1 MTDPATPVTVP
12 LLPVQEGLW
21 FVELVH
27 GRPGSHN
34 VGLALALHG
43 ELDEDALE
51 HVLTELSERHAAMRV
66 QLAEEGGKPYQI
78 VLPTVPVPVR
88 RVAVD
93 PTKDLAAAFD
103 AEQAVPF
110 DVTGERL
117 LRATLFAVG
126 PRRHALLVVMHHSVT
141 DGASMDVLAEDFCTL
156 YDAVVTGAAL
166 PEPAPGSDYLSYVRR
181 DGDRHQSRRAE
192 RARAYWMAE
201 LHDAPR
207 LLPLPGAE
215 RSGVHG
221 NRLVTLS
228 RELPA
233 PLVAAVN
240 GCAAE
245 VSATPFM
252 VISAAAVTVLSRY
265 GGGADMVL
273 GVPLL
278 NRNAPG
284 RERLVALTAD
294 TLPIRLRFDRTT
306 TSFTDLVNLVRGR
319 VLNAMRHQ
327 DLPFHQVVRLLGGPP
342 QGDAHPVF
350 QVALNHGRRRTAPVG
365 AGGLRVERLAVAN
378 TTPALDLIVNITE
391 HDTGITVYVEYD
403 PDVLALDDVRRMAD
417 SLVLVLG
424 EGVRRPDLPVVDL
437 PLITP
442 EERRRLVALAAGPA
456 LTVPAASLPDLFA
469 AQVARQPAAPAV
481 RLGERV
487 VSYGELNAAAEGVA
501 NSLRTAG
508 LRSGE
513 PVALLLDRSVEA
525 VVAILGTLKA
535 GGAYLPLDTRHPAPR
550 LRHILTDSG
559 ARLLL
564 TDRQVDALGLPGEVR
579 VLSPTAAAPAGG
591 PLPSVD
597 PAGPAYIMYTSGS
610 TGMPKGVVIS
620 HRSVAAFAADPA
632 FAGPAHRRVLLHAS
646 LAFDASTYELWIPLL
661 SGGEVVVAPAGGA
674 DLDLLL
680 ETIQVHG
687 VTAALFTTALFN
699 LLSEHVA
706 RIPST
711 LREIWTGGEAAA
723 PESVRRVVTGC
734 PWLTVVNAYGPTE
747 VTTAATVHH
756 VRGPSGCDGG
766 PVPIGVP
773 LSGTQVH
780 VLDERREP
788 VPVGVVGEVHV
799 AGEGLAL
806 GYLNRPDLTAE
817 RFVDDPFGPAGSRM
831 YRTGDLAR
839 RDGDGVLTF
848 AGRVDDQ
855 VKIRGFRIEPREVES
870 LLTAHPAVARAA
882 VQARPVRPDRP
893 DERQLVAYVVPAPEA
908 PVRTDADLTQVLRN
922 DLGRQVPDYL
932 VPGAV
937 VQIPELP
944 LTANGKL
951 DVRALPDPDVAVP
964 VGPRQGRDPQEEL
977 LRAVFGEVLGCQ
989 VGVDDDFFALGG
1001 HSLLAVRL
1009 VERIRVDVR
1018 GAALTV
1024 RDLFESRTP
1033 ANLSARLR
1041 GGTGSVDAMSPLFVL
1056 RPAGDD
1062 VPLFC
1067 VHPAAGL
1074 GWPFARLLP
1083 VVPPG
1088 RPVYALQAVGLTSP
1102 GHLPATLANMA
1113 ADYVERIRAVRPE
1126 GPYHLLGWS
1135 FGGLL
1140 AHAVAVQ
1147 LQEAGQAVG
1156 MLAVLDSYPQVQGDE
1171 DIDDLATV
1179 HRRLLAE
1186 LGAPQEVTAGF
1197 GGDRTELR
1205 RLLLS
1210 GAATLTRTLPPE
1222 RVDALIDVFV
1232 HNSGLA
1238 LQPPVGTFRGDLHIV
1253 AAEESLA
1260 AGCSPK
1266 LWQPYV
1272 DGAVLVRQS
1281 AGRHED
1287 LLSPESVA
1295 SVGALFWPAT
1305 RDGAEVGDRR

>member
-1 MTDPATPVTVP
+1 MTDPATPVTLP

-43 ELDEDALE
+43 ELDEAALDS
-51 HVLTELSERHAAMRV
+51 VLTELTERHAATRV
-66 QLAEEGGKPYQI
+66 QLAEEDGRPYQI
-78 VLPTVPVPVR
+78 VLPTAPVPVR
-88 RVAVD
+88 RVALD
-93 PTKDLAAAFD
+93 PTADLAAAFD

-117 LRATLFAVG
+117 LRVTLFTLG
-126 PRRHALLVVMHHSVT
+126 PRRHALLLVMHHSVT

-156 YDAVVTGAAL
+156 YEAVATGAAL
-166 PEPAPGSDYLSYVRR
+166 PGPAPGSDYLSYVRR

-192 RARAYWMAE
+192 RARTYWLAE
-201 LHDAPR
+201 LQDAPR
-207 LLPLPGAE
+207 LLALPGAE

-221 NRLVTLS
+221 NRLVTLA

-233 PLVAAVN
+233 SLVAAVHR
-240 GCAAE
+240 CAAD

-265 GGGADMVL
+265 CGGEDMVI

-284 RERLVALTAD
+284 RERLVGLTAD
-294 TLPIRLRFDRTT
+294 TLPIRLRFDRTA
-306 TSFTDLVNLVRGR
+306 TSFTDLVNLVRGK

-342 QGDAHPVF
+342 KGDAHPVF
-350 QVALNHGRRRTAPVG
+350 QVALNHGRRRTAPVSAG
-365 AGGLRVERLAVAN
+365 ALRVERLAVAN
-378 TTPALDLIVNITE
+378 TTPALDLIVNVTE

-403 PDVLALDDVRRMAD
+403 PDVLALEGVRRMAD
-417 SLVLVLG
+417 SLVSVLG
-424 EGVRRPDLPVVDL
+424 EGVGRPDLPVVDL
-437 PLITP
+437 PLLTAG
-442 EERRRLVALAAGPA
+442 ERRRLVALSAGPA
-456 LTVPAASLPDLFA
+456 LAVPSGSLPDLFA
-469 AQVARQPAAPAV
+469 VHVARQPAAPAV
-481 RLGERV
+481 RLSERV
-487 VSYGELNAAAEGVA
+487 VTYGELDAAADGVA
-501 NSLRTAG
+501 HTLRAAG
-508 LRSGE
+508 LQPGE

-535 GGAYLPLDTRHPAPR
+535 GGAYLPLDPRHPAPR
-550 LRHILTDSG
+550 LRRILTGSG

-564 TDRQVDALGLPGEVR
+564 SDRQVEALDLPDEVR
-579 VLSPTAAAPAGG
+579 VLPPTAAGPTGGG
-591 PLPSVD
+591 PLPAVD
-597 PAGPAYIMYTSGS
+597 PAGPAYVMYTSGS
-610 TGMPKGVVIS
+610 TGTPKGVVIS
-620 HRSVAAFAADPA
+620 HRSVAAFAADPV

-661 SGGEVVVAPAGGA
+661 SGGEVVVAPPGTP

-680 ETIQVHG
+680 ETVRAHD

-723 PESVRRVVTGC
+723 PDSVRRVVTGC

-756 VRGPSGCDGG
+756 VRDPNDCQGDS
-766 PVPIGVP
+766 VPIGVP

-780 VLDERREP
+780 VVDERGEP
-788 VPVGVVGEVHV
+788 VPVGVVGEVHA

-855 VKIRGFRIEPREVES
+855 VKIRGYRIEPGEVES

-882 VQARPVRPDRP
+882 VRARPVRPDRP
-893 DERQLVAYVVPAPEA
+893 DERHLVAYVVPAPDA
-908 PVRTDADLTQVLRN
+908 PARTDADLTLVLRH
-922 DLGRQVPDYL
+922 DLGRQAPDYL
-932 VPGAV
+932 LPGAV
-937 VQIPELP
+937 VQLPDLP

-951 DVRALPDPDVAVP
+951 DVRALPDPVAPVP
-964 VGPRQGRDPQEEL
+964 VALRQGRDPQEEL
-977 LRAVFGEVLGCQ
+977 LRAAFGEVIGCQ
-989 VGVDDDFFALGG
+989 VGVDDDFFAVGG

-1009 VERIRVDVR
+1009 VDRIRVELGDSS
-1018 GAALTV
+1018 LSV
-1024 RDLFESRTP
+1024 RDLFEARTP
-1033 ANLSARLR
+1033 AGLSARLR
-1041 GGTGSVDAMSPLFVL
+1041 GGTGLVDAMSPLFAL
-1056 RPAGDD
+1056 RPVGED

-1074 GWPFARLLP
+1074 GWPFARLLGF
-1083 VVPPG
+1083 VPPD

-1102 GHLPATLANMA
+1102 GHRPATLTEMA
-1113 ADYVERIRAVRPE
+1113 ADYVERVRAVRPD
-1126 GPYHLLGWS
+1126 GPYYLLGWS
-1135 FGGLL
+1135 FGGVL
-1140 AHAVAVQ
+1140 AHAMAVA
-1147 LQEAGQAVG
+1147 LQDAGQAVD
-1156 MLAVLDSYPQVQGDE
+1156 MLAVLDAYPQDQDDD

-1186 LGAPQEVTAGF
+1186 LGAPQEVTAAF
-1197 GGDRTELR
+1197 DGDREELR
-1205 RLLLS
+1205 RLLSS
-1210 GAATLTRTLPPE
+1210 GATTSTRALPPE

-1238 LQPPVGTFRGDLHIV
+1238 LQPPVGSFRGDLHV
-1253 AAEESLA
+1253 VVAEESLA
-1260 AGCSPK
+1260 AGRSPK

-1272 DGAVLVRQS
+1272 DGAVLVRQ
-1281 AGRHED
+1281 APGRHED
-1287 LLSPESVA
+1287 LLSPESLPT
-1295 SVGALFWPAT
+1295 VGALFRPAT
-1305 RDGAEVGDRR
+1305 GRPRSR